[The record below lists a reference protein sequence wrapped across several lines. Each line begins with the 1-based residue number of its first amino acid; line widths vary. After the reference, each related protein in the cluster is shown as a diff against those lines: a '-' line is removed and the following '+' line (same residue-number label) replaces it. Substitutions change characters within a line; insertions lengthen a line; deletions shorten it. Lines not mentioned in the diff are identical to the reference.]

1 MDSDQ
6 MRQVAFTW
14 NISVLVK
21 KNRFIDSIS
30 FDSGFVLLEFT
41 HVISSWCNY
50 CQIQKC
56 FNGISGGLGPGR
68 LAGNEAV
75 QMTCGMIDF

>member
-1 MDSDQ
+1 
-6 MRQVAFTW
+6 MRQVAFSW

-30 FDSGFVLLEFT
+30 FDSVFFAIRIYTCYKFMVQLL
-41 HVISSWCNY
+41 
-50 CQIQKC
+50 
-56 FNGISGGLGPGR
+56 SGGLGPGR